1 MEQLR
6 THTLNIQIRNHLLF
20 NTLNSIASLA
30 VRDGSMDTYRAII
43 DLAELL
49 RGLLRREGARVPLS
63 EEIAFLQR
71 YINLQTLRFEDGL
84 QVTWRRCAAAER
96 TFVPHNFLQPIVEN
110 ALLHGYNGHDRREL
124 LIETALEEGRS
135 VVRVQDNGCGMDA
148 QTLERLRSS
157 LYSGAAHGL
166 SMVNRKLA
174 GVFGQDFHFDIASR
188 PGEGTCCRLSFPI

>member
-1 MEQLR
+1 MIDLHIHICASSAPQSFGLPAGEAAGIVEQLR

-84 QVTWRRCAAAER
+84 VTDYGCGGCGDAAA
-96 TFVPHNFLQPIVEN
+96 F
-110 ALLHGYNGHDRREL
+110 
-124 LIETALEEGRS
+124 
-135 VVRVQDNGCGMDA
+135 
-148 QTLERLRSS
+148 
-157 LYSGAAHGL
+157 LYSLPGILVVAAVGL
-166 SMVNRKLA
+166 AL
-174 GVFGQDFHFDIASR
+174 IIL
-188 PGEGTCCRLSFPI
+188 PGRLSEDKKAAPKAPQPVEPAASPDGPPRPARAPRDRYTPRH